1 MNYHRQNLNDLNVK
15 YASIQESLNRVRNI
29 SSRIEDEDKIKTS
42 ELIIFYQRINDLIE
56 DCITDQLKLTRI
68 PKYDESEIARIYR
81 RIQATSQLITDLFGP
96 IRIIIY
102 NLKRR
107 YYSSIPESEFNKLKS
122 YF

>member
-68 PKYDESEIARIYR
+68 PKSDESEIARIYR